1 MWVLLL
7 GFGLWAWP
15 GIWPW
20 IWSLRVGEEI
30 WIGGLGWIQAWIQG
44 WGGRLEWV
52 GFYAGFKSGLAW
64 QGSRGMLEI
73 IAEI

>member
-1 MWVLLL
+1 M
-7 GFGLWAWP
+7 
-15 GIWPW
+15 
-20 IWSLRVGEEI
+20 LRVGEEI

>member
-1 MWVLLL
+1 MQLVRLAVRL
-7 GFGLWAWP
+7 AV
-15 GIWPW
+15 
-20 IWSLRVGEEI
+20 RVGEEI